1 MTETILMDVIERL
14 RRVVLS
20 LTYDGPLFTDAAT
33 VANKLREQGVT
44 GAAILSKLAILK

>member
-1 MTETILMDVIERL
+1 MDIIERL

-33 VANKLREQGVT
+33 VATKLREQGVT
-44 GAAILSKLAILK
+44 GTSILGRLTVMN